1 MPRTRRQRNVTGR
14 TRRDNIR
21 QAFRTR
27 RDNVRQAVQNSRRTE
42 APHAELEQ
50 LVENC
55 TDKIALTN
63 PRIQQH
69 SLGEMTLP
77 CQKCGALHFQGEKR
91 GRGEGFSS
99 CCHKGKVNLPAYR
112 QSNYIQS
119 LLTGTDRL
127 SRNYKENIRS
137 YNSALAM
144 VSTRAKIEENNGG
157 GPFMY
162 KVHDTIYHSI
172 STLQPSEG
180 EHPTYAQIYIYD
192 VETGVQERMLNKAN
206 GSCITELMHSLTQHL
221 VEVNPYAQIFNMMSC
236 VLQNTPNEQHKELR
250 MHIVS
255 DRTQDQRRYNDAT
268 SNDVAIIFRANDGEP
283 PSERDLIIYPKDQP
297 LRRVSILHS

>member
-162 KVHDTIYHSI
+162 KVHDTIYHSRF
-172 STLQPSEG
+172 
-180 EHPTYAQIYIYD
+180 YIF
-192 VETGVQERMLNKAN
+192 K
-206 GSCITELMHSLTQHL
+206 
-221 VEVNPYAQIFNMMSC
+221 
-236 VLQNTPNEQHKELR
+236 
-250 MHIVS
+250 
-255 DRTQDQRRYNDAT
+255 
-268 SNDVAIIFRANDGEP
+268 
-283 PSERDLIIYPKDQP
+283 
-297 LRRVSILHS
+297 